1 MRFSIVF
8 DDNGTIL
15 AASQGNEDP
24 TKPPPRRDVNGGHFD
39 ISDDLSDTQL
49 HETVERLLVDM
60 DAKKL
65 APSPHRKEA
74 EDDPA

>member
-15 AASQGNEDP
+15 AASLCNEEAAKP
-24 TKPPPRRDVNGGHFD
+24 TPGPGTNRGEFD
-39 ISDDLSDTQL
+39 ILDDLSDTQL

-60 DAKKL
+60 DAMKL
-65 APSPHRKEA
+65 TPSPHRKEA
-74 EDDPA
+74 EDDPI

>member
-24 TKPPPRRDVNGGHFD
+24 TRLPPGPGVNTGYFD

-49 HETVERLLVDM
+49 NETVESLLVDM

-65 APSPHRKEA
+65 TPSPHRKEA

>member
-1 MRFSIVF
+1 MRLSIVF

-15 AASQGNEDP
+15 AASQGNADRI
-24 TKPPPRRDVNGGHFD
+24 KPPPGPGVNTGYFD

-49 HETVERLLVDM
+49 HETVERLLIEI

-65 APSPHRKEA
+65 TPSPHRKEA
-74 EDDPA
+74 EDDSA